1 MIFWTVRYTNTQIQI
16 HKYTN
21 TACDEVPE
29 IPNMCY
35 IFEKPRVQGHQTWY
49 SGLSNK
55 HIYKYKC
62 TYTQIQIY
70 ENTNTQIQHMT
81 KWQKYPTYAIF
92 LNSWWFKDVKND
104 NPKYSDPRY
113 TVDFC
118 TVPPGLS
125 LCETHYCCSI
135 CLSPTLLLINLLQPH
150 PPMCVWSYAC
160 ICVNF

>member
-49 SGLSNK
+49 SGLSN
-55 HIYKYKC
+55 
-62 TYTQIQIY
+62 TQIQMHKCT
-70 ENTNTQIQHMT
+70 NTNSQKHKYTNTAYDKMTHML
-81 KWQKYPTYAIF
+81 TYAIF

-104 NPKYSDPRY
+104 NPKYSYPRY

-118 TVPPGLS
+118 TVPPGL
-125 LCETHYCCSI
+125 LCLWSI
-135 CLSPTLLLINLLQPH
+135 FFEAKKTYLKFPSSSTVPMPVEPWNWFGKLQ
-150 PPMCVWSYAC
+150 
-160 ICVNF
+160 I